1 MKKIQIAIDGPAG
14 SGKSTVAKEIANRL
28 NILYLDTGAMYRAVT
43 HMVLSQGQS
52 AGDSEVLK
60 QVVDQIEMELT
71 PNHVFV
77 NGHDV
82 SEAIRTPNVS
92 QNVSFVAMDAYV
104 REKMVELQKKIAGDQ
119 SVVMDGR
126 DIATHVLPNADFKF
140 FLVATSEERAKRRQS
155 ELSKKGYDIPL
166 ETLIDEID
174 RRDKLD
180 SERKVSPLRQADDAI
195 RVDTTE
201 MTIEEVIG
209 FILERIDSEF
219 L

>member
-14 SGKSTVAKEIANRL
+14 SGKSTVAKEIAKRL
-28 NILYLDTGAMYRAVT
+28 DILYLDTGAMYRAVT
-43 HMVLSQGQS
+43 HMVLSQGKS
-52 AGDSEVLK
+52 AQDSEVLK

-82 SEAIRTPNVS
+82 SEAIRTPSVS

-126 DIATHVLPNADFKF
+126 DIATHVLPDADFKF
-140 FLVATSEERAKRRQS
+140 FLVASSEERAKRRQS
-155 ELSKKGYDIPL
+155 ELSNKGYDITL
-166 ETLIDEID
+166 ETLVDEID

-180 SERKVSPLRQADDAI
+180 SEREVSPLRQADDAI

-209 FILERIDSEF
+209 FILERIDSEI

>member
-43 HMVLSQGQS
+43 YIVLSRGQS
-52 AGDSEVLK
+52 AQDSEVLK
-60 QVVDQIEMELT
+60 NVVDQIEMELT

-77 NGHDV
+77 NGKDI
-82 SEAIRTPNVS
+82 SDAIRTPNVS

-126 DIATHVLPNADFKF
+126 DIATHVLPDADFKF
-140 FLVATSEERAKRRQS
+140 FLVASSEERAKRRQS
-155 ELSKKGYDIPL
+155 ELSQKGYDIPL

-174 RRDKLD
+174 KRDKLD
-180 SERKVSPLRQADDAI
+180 SEREVSPLRQADDAI
-195 RVDTTE
+195 RVDTTK

>member
-43 HMVLSQGQS
+43 YIVLSQGQS
-52 AGDSEVLK
+52 AQDSEVLK
-60 QVVDQIEMELT
+60 KVVDQVEMELS

-77 NGHDV
+77 NGKDV
-82 SEAIRTPNVS
+82 SDAIRTPNVS

-126 DIATHVLPNADFKF
+126 DIATHVLPDADFKF
-140 FLVATSEERAKRRQS
+140 FLVASSEERAKRRQS
-155 ELSKKGYDIPL
+155 ELSKKGYDMPL

-174 RRDKLD
+174 KRDKLD

-195 RVDTTE
+195 RVDTTK

-209 FILERIDSEF
+209 FILERIESEF

>member
-1 MKKIQIAIDGPAG
+1 MKKTQIAIDGPAG
-14 SGKSTVAKEIANRL
+14 SGKSTVAKEIAKRL

-43 HMVLSQGQS
+43 YIVLSQGQS
-52 AGDSEVLK
+52 AQNSEVLK
-60 QVVDQIEMELT
+60 NVVDQIEMELT
-71 PNHVFV
+71 PNHVLV
-77 NGHDV
+77 NGKDI
-82 SEAIRTPNVS
+82 SDAIRTPNVS

-126 DIATHVLPNADFKF
+126 DIATHVLPDADFKF
-140 FLVATSEERAKRRQS
+140 FLVASSEERAKRRQS
-155 ELSKKGYDIPL
+155 ELLKKGYDIPL

-174 RRDKLD
+174 KRDKLD
-180 SERKVSPLRQADDAI
+180 SEREVSPLRQADDAI
-195 RVDTTE
+195 RVDTTN

-209 FILERIDSEF
+209 FILDRIDSEF

>member
-43 HMVLSQGQS
+43 HIVLSQGQS
-52 AGDSEVLK
+52 AQDSEVLK
-60 QVVDQIEMELT
+60 TVVDQIEMELT

-77 NGHDV
+77 NGKDI
-82 SEAIRTPNVS
+82 SEAIRTPSVS

-140 FLVATSEERAKRRQS
+140 FLVASSEERAKRRQS

-180 SERKVSPLRQADDAI
+180 SEREVSPLRQADDAI
-195 RVDTTE
+195 RVDTTD

-209 FILERIDSEF
+209 FILERIDTEF

>member
-14 SGKSTVAKEIANRL
+14 SGKSTVAKEIAERL
-28 NILYLDTGAMYRAVT
+28 EILYLDTGAMYRAVT

-52 AGDSEVLK
+52 VGDSEVLK
-60 QVVDQIEMELT
+60 RVVDQMRLELT
-71 PNHVFV
+71 PNHVYV

-104 REKMVELQKKIAGDQ
+104 REKMVELQQKIAGDQ

-140 FLVATSEERAKRRQS
+140 FLVASSEERAKRRQS
-155 ELSKKGYDIPL
+155 ELSKKGYDIPI

-174 RRDKLD
+174 KRDRLD
-180 SERKVSPLRQADDAI
+180 SEREVSPLRQADDAI

-201 MTIEEVIG
+201 MTIEEVIN
-209 FILERIDSEF
+209 FILERIGTD
-219 L
+219 LL

>member
-43 HMVLSQGQS
+43 HIVLSQGQS
-52 AGDSEVLK
+52 AQDSEVLK
-60 QVVDQIEMELT
+60 KVVDQIEMELT

-77 NGHDV
+77 NGKDI
-82 SEAIRTPNVS
+82 SEAIRTPSVS

-140 FLVATSEERAKRRQS
+140 FLVASSEERAKRRQS
-155 ELSKKGYDIPL
+155 ELSKKGYDISL

-180 SERKVSPLRQADDAI
+180 SEREVSPLRQADDAI
-195 RVDTTE
+195 RVDTTD

-209 FILERIDSEF
+209 FILERIYTEF

>member
-43 HMVLSQGQS
+43 YIVLSRGQS
-52 AGDSEVLK
+52 AQDSEVLK
-60 QVVDQIEMELT
+60 NVVDQIEMELT

-77 NGHDV
+77 NGKDI
-82 SEAIRTPNVS
+82 SDAIRTPNVS

-126 DIATHVLPNADFKF
+126 DIATHVLPDADFKF
-140 FLVATSEERAKRRQS
+140 FLVASSEERAKRRQS
-155 ELSKKGYDIPL
+155 ELSQKGYDIPI

-174 RRDKLD
+174 KRDKLD
-180 SERKVSPLRQADDAI
+180 SEREVSPLRQADDAI
-195 RVDTTE
+195 RVDTTK

>member
-1 MKKIQIAIDGPAG
+1 MKTIQIAIDGPAG

-43 HMVLSQGQS
+43 YVVLSQGLS
-52 AGDSEVLK
+52 ASNSKVLK
-60 QVVDQIEMELT
+60 EVVDQIEMKLT
-71 PNHVFV
+71 PNHIFV
-77 NGHDV
+77 NGEDV

-126 DIATHVLPNADFKF
+126 DIATHVLPNADYKF
-140 FLVATSEERAKRRQS
+140 FLVASSKERAKRRQL
-155 ELSKKGYDIPL
+155 ELSEKGYEIPL

-174 RRDKLD
+174 KRDKLD
-180 SERKVSPLRQADDAI
+180 SERAVSPLRQAEDAI

-209 FILERIDSEF
+209 FILEHIDSEF

>member
-14 SGKSTVAKEIANRL
+14 SGKSTVAKEIAERME
-28 NILYLDTGAMYRAVT
+28 ILYLDTGAMYRAVT

-52 AGDSEVLK
+52 VGDSEVLK
-60 QVVDQIEMELT
+60 RVVDQMRLELT
-71 PNHVFV
+71 PNHVYV

-104 REKMVELQKKIAGDQ
+104 REKMVELQQKIAGDQ

-140 FLVATSEERAKRRQS
+140 FLVASSEERAKRRQS
-155 ELSKKGYDIPL
+155 ELSKKGYDIPI

-174 RRDKLD
+174 KRDRLD
-180 SERKVSPLRQADDAI
+180 SEREVSPLRQADDAI

-201 MTIEEVIG
+201 MTIEEVIN
-209 FILERIDSEF
+209 FILERIGTD

>member
-14 SGKSTVAKEIANRL
+14 SGKSTVAKEIAERL
-28 NILYLDTGAMYRAVT
+28 EILYLDTGAMYRAVT
-43 HMVLSQGQS
+43 HMVLSQDQS
-52 AGDSEVLK
+52 VRDSEVLK
-60 QVVDQIEMELT
+60 RVVDQMKLELT
-71 PNHVFV
+71 PNHVYV

-104 REKMVELQKKIAGDQ
+104 REKMVELQQKIAGDQ

-140 FLVATSEERAKRRQS
+140 FLVASSEERAKRRQS
-155 ELSKKGYDIPL
+155 ELSKKGYDIPI

-174 RRDKLD
+174 KRDRLD
-180 SERKVSPLRQADDAI
+180 SEREVSPLRQADDAI

-201 MTIEEVIG
+201 MTIEEVIS
-209 FILERIDSEF
+209 FILGRIGTD
-219 L
+219 LL

>member
-43 HMVLSQGQS
+43 YVVLSQGQS
-52 AGDSEVLK
+52 AQDSEVLK
-60 QVVDQIEMELT
+60 KVVDQVEMELS

-77 NGHDV
+77 NGKDV
-82 SEAIRTPNVS
+82 SDAIRTPNVS

-126 DIATHVLPNADFKF
+126 DIATHVLPDADFKF
-140 FLVATSEERAKRRQS
+140 FLVASSEERAKRRQS

-174 RRDKLD
+174 KRDKLD
-180 SERKVSPLRQADDAI
+180 SEREVSPLRQADDAI
-195 RVDTTE
+195 RVDTTK

>member
-14 SGKSTVAKEIANRL
+14 SGKSTVAKEIAERL
-28 NILYLDTGAMYRAVT
+28 EILYLDTGAMYRAVT

-52 AGDSEVLK
+52 VGDSEVLK
-60 QVVDQIEMELT
+60 RVVDQMRLELT
-71 PNHVFV
+71 PNHVYV

-104 REKMVELQKKIAGDQ
+104 REKMVELQQKIAGDQ

-140 FLVATSEERAKRRQS
+140 FLVASSEERAKRRQS
-155 ELSKKGYDIPL
+155 ELSKKGYDIPI

-174 RRDKLD
+174 KRDRLD
-180 SERKVSPLRQADDAI
+180 SEREVSPLRQADDAI

-201 MTIEEVIG
+201 MTIEEVIN
-209 FILERIDSEF
+209 FILERIGTD

>member
-14 SGKSTVAKEIANRL
+14 SGKSTVAQEVARRL
-28 NILYLDTGAMYRAVT
+28 EILYLDTGAMYRAVT
-43 HMVLSQGQS
+43 HMVLSQGHSVQ
-52 AGDSEVLK
+52 DSKDLK
-60 QVVDQIEMELT
+60 VVVDQMKLELT

-82 SEAIRTPNVS
+82 SEAIRTPKVS
-92 QNVSFVAMDAYV
+92 QNVSLVAMDAYV
-104 REKMVELQKKIAGDQ
+104 REKMVELQQKIAGDQ

-140 FLVATSEERAKRRQS
+140 YLVASSEERARRRQIEFS
-155 ELSKKGYDIPL
+155 ENGYDMPI
-166 ETLIDEID
+166 ETLIEEIN
-174 RRDKLD
+174 RRDRLD
-180 SERKVSPLRQADDAI
+180 SEREVSPLRQADDAI

-201 MTIEEVIG
+201 MTIEEVID
-209 FILERIDSEF
+209 FILKRIGSDF